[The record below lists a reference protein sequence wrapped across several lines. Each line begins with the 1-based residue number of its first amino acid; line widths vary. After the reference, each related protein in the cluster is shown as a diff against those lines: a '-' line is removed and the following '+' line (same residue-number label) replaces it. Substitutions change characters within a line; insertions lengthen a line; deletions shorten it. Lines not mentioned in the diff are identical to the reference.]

1 MEGPETGVLAIG
13 GWPLPDV
20 APQSGAAAVDHP
32 NVPILARLRLAFA
45 YDADPYAGADPP
57 TARRLGALLW
67 LIASGLGALLL
78 PLSPPDAAIG
88 GAGWVV
94 AALVIAA
101 GIGCARHMARHEIS
115 WDMLLATSYIGVA
128 QVALM
133 QWLAGGYGVPYAEL
147 FLIVALYA
155 GALHPPRRLV
165 GVLAAVVAA
174 SVAPLFY
181 DHAGAE
187 AISQTGVR
195 LMLLCALAFL
205 AATLMRAVRA
215 QRLGLRDQSVQAE
228 RLARQDELTGLPNR
242 RGFRETLAAEIA
254 RVRRSGAPL
263 SVVVADLDD
272 FKGINDA
279 YGHPAGDTCLV
290 VVAGAL
296 RATLRQY
303 DSCFRWGGDEFTLIL
318 PETSLGDAEIV
329 CDRVASAVLAGC
341 RGPDGQPL
349 RITCAPAQLDEAMTG
364 EDLVAAADQA
374 LLARKRRG
382 GLRLA
387 QTA

>member
-1 MEGPETGVLAIG
+1 M
-13 GWPLPDV
+13 
-20 APQSGAAAVDHP
+20 
-32 NVPILARLRLAFA
+32 AFA
-45 YDADPYAGADPP
+45 YDPDPYAGADPP

-67 LIASGLGALLL
+67 VVASGIGAVLL
-78 PLSPPDAAIG
+78 PLSPPDEAIG

-94 AALVIAA
+94 ALAVIVA
-101 GIGCARHMARHEIS
+101 GLLCARTMARRELS
-115 WDMLLATSYIGVA
+115 WDLMLATSYVGVA

-155 GALHPPRRLV
+155 GALHPPRRLA
-165 GVLAAVVAA
+165 GVLAAIVTA

-181 DHAGAE
+181 DRAGAQ
-187 AISQTGVR
+187 AVSQTGVR

-205 AATLMRAVRA
+205 AAALMRSVRA
-215 QRLGLRDQSVQAE
+215 QRLGLRDRSARAE
-228 RLARQDELTGLPNR
+228 HIARHDELTGLPNR
-242 RGFRETLAAEIA
+242 RAFGETIAREIA
-254 RVRRSGAPL
+254 RVRRTGAPL

-272 FKGINDA
+272 FKGVNDTH
-279 YGHPAGDTCLV
+279 GHPAGDTCLV

-303 DSCFRWGGDEFTLIL
+303 DSCFRWGGDEFALVL
-318 PETSLGDAEIV
+318 PETAIGDAEIV
-329 CDRVASAVLAGC
+329 CDRVATAVLAGC
-341 RGPDGQPL
+341 RGPDGMPL
-349 RITCAPAQLDEAMTG
+349 RITCAPAELVEGMSGD
-364 EDLVAAADQA
+364 DLVAAADQA

>member
-1 MEGPETGVLAIG
+1 
-13 GWPLPDV
+13 
-20 APQSGAAAVDHP
+20 
-32 NVPILARLRLAFA
+32 VPILARLRAAFA
-45 YDADPYAGADPP
+45 YDGDPYAGGDLE
-57 TARRLGALLW
+57 TARRLGALIW
-67 LIASGLGALLL
+67 VIGGGIAALLL
-78 PLSPPDAAIG
+78 PLSPPDQAIG
-88 GAGWVV
+88 EAGWAVTAFV
-94 AALVIAA
+94 FLPALAY
-101 GIGCARHMARHEIS
+101 ARHMVRHAIG
-115 WDMLLATSYIGVA
+115 WDALLATSYFGAA

-147 FLIVALYA
+147 YLIVALYA
-155 GALHPPRRLV
+155 GALHPPRRLA
-165 GVLAAVVAA
+165 GVLAVIVVA

-187 AISQTGVR
+187 AVSQTVVR
-195 LMLLCALAFL
+195 LALLCALAFL
-205 AATLMRAVRA
+205 AATLMKAVRA
-215 QRLGLRDQSVQAE
+215 QRLGLRGETARAE
-228 RLARQDELTGLPNR
+228 RLARHDELTGLPNR
-242 RGFRETLAAEIA
+242 RGFREALTAEIA

-318 PETSLGDAEIV
+318 PETALGDAEIV
-329 CDRVASAVLAGC
+329 CDRIATAVLAGC

-364 EDLVAAADQA
+364 DDLVAAADQA